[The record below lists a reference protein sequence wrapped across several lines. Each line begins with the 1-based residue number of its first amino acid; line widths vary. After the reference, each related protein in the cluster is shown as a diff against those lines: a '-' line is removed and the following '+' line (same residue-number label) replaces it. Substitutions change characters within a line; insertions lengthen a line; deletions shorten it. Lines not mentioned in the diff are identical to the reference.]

1 MGTGSIDRLLKRLH
15 PSGSIIYKVLCG
27 RNEKLFQF
35 VKQLNHPYIKA
46 IPYITK
52 KEEMNVLYDK
62 ADAIIT
68 KPGGITITECLW
80 KQVPIFV
87 YEALPGPEE
96 MNLKYLKKEQLIFY
110 LNNWSAS
117 ENVEQMIIEMLKDC
131 SKLEKRCEK
140 FRNCIIQINVTTI
153 IKEIYKEKVNL

>member
-1 MGTGSIDRLLKRLH
+1 MGTGSINRLLKRLH

-96 MNLKYLKKEQLIFY
+96 MNFLFK
-110 LNNWSAS
+110 
-117 ENVEQMIIEMLKDC
+117 
-131 SKLEKRCEK
+131 
-140 FRNCIIQINVTTI
+140 
-153 IKEIYKEKVNL
+153 